1 MDQAEFKVFSL
12 LYREAYS
19 RCFGLTLAQPV
30 SETEG
35 KLFSQ
40 QILDQSGLTI
50 GWRSLKNY
58 SLFVLS
64 AKTKENPS
72 IASMDTLA
80 RYVLKAP
87 YTNEIDRKD
96 NESHHPYWYMYREK
110 HLAVAIAPP
119 ITKKVNF
126 LVMGG
131 VGLLLIIMVAY
142 IWYQRSSKIA
152 FTDQFTELSEKGLQ
166 QRNWAVLN
174 KDSLY
179 WAKRTE
185 NPNNLTLFTLP
196 GDNWPD
202 DTNKAEIKNLLIR
215 RLPEGCFTTELQME
229 DFIPA
234 GEWQQA
240 GLLLLEDT
248 TLNGPGIRIS
258 LAYNNFFGGFK
269 KPDEI
274 LVQAISVP
282 GNGGKPE
289 EFVHNTVLTIDSVTD
304 KRILQSNL
312 KQTALRVE
320 KKGNHYRLLY
330 SGGADPNGAFKELV
344 SKKFDLKPRY
354 IAIFALKGRVE
365 KTPVVPVKIKQFM
378 LKSIACE

>member
-126 LVMGG
+126 LVVGG

-152 FTDQFTELSEKGLQ
+152 FTD
-166 QRNWAVLN
+166 
-174 KDSLY
+174 
-179 WAKRTE
+179 
-185 NPNNLTLFTLP
+185 
-196 GDNWPD
+196 
-202 DTNKAEIKNLLIR
+202 
-215 RLPEGCFTTELQME
+215 
-229 DFIPA
+229 
-234 GEWQQA
+234 
-240 GLLLLEDT
+240 
-248 TLNGPGIRIS
+248 
-258 LAYNNFFGGFK
+258 
-269 KPDEI
+269 
-274 LVQAISVP
+274 
-282 GNGGKPE
+282 
-289 EFVHNTVLTIDSVTD
+289 
-304 KRILQSNL
+304 
-312 KQTALRVE
+312 
-320 KKGNHYRLLY
+320 
-330 SGGADPNGAFKELV
+330 
-344 SKKFDLKPRY
+344 
-354 IAIFALKGRVE
+354 
-365 KTPVVPVKIKQFM
+365 
-378 LKSIACE
+378 